1 MAENQKM
8 NRTEKVNNSNNIA
21 FICPNLINCSPI
33 NALISLAIHFAK
45 NHGVV
50 IVVWGS
56 SKNADRQLL
65 NAIKDNNILIH
76 FLEYNSIYHLPLA
89 KIIAQKILK
98 KERIKLAFSFLF
110 RADILLAT
118 LKGEFVKVSS
128 QRDTLFESIRIS
140 HGPLIAFLTLCIQ
153 KYCFN
158 RLDKIVVMSDE
169 MKKYYASQ
177 HPSNIHKLT
186 EVPNFLD
193 EARLSKYDLT
203 RPIFQFNKKLPT
215 LVAVGSIIKR
225 KRIELLISYVF
236 KLLDEGFS
244 LNLLI
249 IGDGPLMDSTRNYLC
264 SRPEFSSNI
273 CIAGELRN
281 PYADLMNSDI
291 YVSASASEGISR
303 SAMEAL
309 YFNKPCLLSDISSH
323 NILRKECDGVY
334 VFSDFESFKSGI
346 IEIIERS
353 PEAKLNQKYL
363 QLHGHSAYLNFAEDC
378 LAVG

>member
-1 MAENQKM
+1 MKP
-8 NRTEKVNNSNNIA
+8 TEKVNCRKNIA

-45 NHGVV
+45 NYGVV
-50 IVVWGS
+50 IIVWGS
-56 SKNADRQLL
+56 TKKADRQLL
-65 NAIKDNNILIH
+65 NAIKDNNIAIH

-89 KIIAQKILK
+89 KSIAQKIMER
-98 KERIKLAFSFLF
+98 ERIKLAFSFLF

-140 HGPLIAFLTLCIQ
+140 HGPLIAFLTLYIQ

-169 MKKYYASQ
+169 MKRYYASQ
-177 HPSNIHKLT
+177 HHSNFHKLT
-186 EVPNFLD
+186 VIPNFLD
-193 EARLSKYDLT
+193 EDRLSKYDLT

-215 LVAVGSIIKR
+215 LVAIGSIIKR

-236 KLLDEGFS
+236 KLLDEG
-244 LNLLI
+244 LNVNLLI
-249 IGDGPLMDSTRNYLC
+249 IGDGPLMDSTRNYLS

-273 CIAGELRN
+273 CIVGELRN

-291 YVSASASEGISR
+291 YVSASASEGVSR

-323 NILRKECDGVY
+323 KLLRDECDGVY
-334 VFSDFESFKSGI
+334 VFSDFESFKSGL
-346 IEIIERS
+346 IEIIEL
-353 PEAKLNQKYL
+353 PPVAALNQKYL
-363 QLHGHSAYLNFAEDC
+363 QLHGHSAYLKIAEEC